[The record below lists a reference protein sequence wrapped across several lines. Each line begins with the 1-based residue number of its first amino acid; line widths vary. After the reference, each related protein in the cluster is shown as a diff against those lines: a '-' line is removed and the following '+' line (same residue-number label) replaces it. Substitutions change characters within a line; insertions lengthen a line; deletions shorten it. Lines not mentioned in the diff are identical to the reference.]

1 MIIDIDII
9 IGMSIAIIIHL
20 IILLIFNK
28 EVEVG
33 ICRLCEQEVEVDEN
47 QATQD
52 EQACLDITK
61 IKSS

>member
-1 MIIDIDII
+1 
-9 IGMSIAIIIHL
+9 MSIAIIIHL

-28 EVEVG
+28 EVEVC